1 MPYYSSDQTERSQGV
16 LRQLVDVVPEAV
28 LIGGWGTWVRLH
40 GEMSH
45 DIDLIVEHAELA
57 TLRSQIGDFS
67 SSTHVGGQKYRGDFN
82 NIHVDLYVPHQS
94 RLGGKLKLR
103 VEDLGRYRESV
114 DGFSVLS
121 VEAHMATKMA
131 ALLDRPDTRPGD
143 KDRHE
148 LLELIRLYNPNPRVV
163 RACIERATAQ
173 TDTELNGLMSKATIH
188 LGEYKPRDTIGGN
201 LTKQDRA
208 LIGSFGAGIEY
219 PSDFEVD
226 GAIQVAGVTA
236 VKNGTDFISQYVRQD
251 GTQVRGYRNPK
262 KKR

>member
-131 ALLDRPDTRPGD
+131 ALLDRYSSGRQRPTRIARTHSSLQPEPSCG
-143 KDRHE
+143 E
-148 LLELIRLYNPNPRVV
+148 
-163 RACIERATAQ
+163 
-173 TDTELNGLMSKATIH
+173 GLHRT
-188 LGEYKPRDTIGGN
+188 R
-201 LTKQDRA
+201 
-208 LIGSFGAGIEY
+208 
-219 PSDFEVD
+219 D
-226 GAIQVAGVTA
+226 GAHGHRAQWP
-236 VKNGTDFISQYVRQD
+236 NEQSD
-251 GTQVRGYRNPK
+251 NPP
-262 KKR
+262 R